1 MMKRILVF
9 AIVAMMLIT
18 PLDALQV
25 VGGVRTLGTRAW
37 ATPLEFATVGCV
49 LALLTKWIEEKV
61 QRATKWSVAS
71 DAALFGAGY
80 IMTLLDPL
88 GASLEVFVFLC
99 AIIAIQIGRY
109 WSSWKKVIPL
119 MLLLAV
125 LGPTTEATLVHLGT
139 FTYRNNILFGV
150 PYWLPLL
157 WGSGAFLAQ
166 SLAGVSTDEKNKN
179 KDGGCAACNH

>member
-25 VGGVRTLGTRAW
+25 VGHVRTLGTRAW
-37 ATPLEFATVGCV
+37 ATPLEFAMVGCA
-49 LALLTKWIEEKV
+49 LALLTKWIEDKV
-61 QRATKWSVAS
+61 QRTTKWSVAS
-71 DAALFGAGY
+71 NAALFGAGY
-80 IMTLLDPL
+80 VMTLLDPL
-88 GASLEVFVFLC
+88 GASLEVFIFLC
-99 AIIAIQIGRY
+99 AILIIQVGRY
-109 WSSWKKVIPL
+109 WTSWKEVIPL

-125 LGPTTEATLVHLGT
+125 AGPTAEATLVHLGT
-139 FTYRNNILFGV
+139 FEYKNNILFGV

-166 SLAGVSTDEKNKN
+166 SLAGVSADEKSKS
-179 KDGGCAACNH
+179 KSRSGSD

>member
-1 MMKRILVF
+1 MKNIKRILVF
-9 AIVAMMLIT
+9 AVVATMLIT

-37 ATPLEFATVGCV
+37 ATPLEFTLVGCL
-49 LALLTKWIEEKV
+49 LAWATKWIEPKPEAAS
-61 QRATKWSVAS
+61 RWTIAS

-88 GASLEVFVFLC
+88 GAAQEVFVFLSGVVL
-99 AIIAIQIGRY
+99 IQIVRY
-109 WSSWKKVIPL
+109 WSQLKNVLPL
-119 MLLLAV
+119 FFLLAFA
-125 LGPTTEATLVHLGT
+125 GPATEATLVHLGT
-139 FTYRNNILFGV
+139 FQYVNKVLFGV

-166 SLAGVSTDEKNKN
+166 SLSGAASEELSSKKKDER
-179 KDGGCAACNH
+179 C